1 MQATTIKEVITA
13 LDQIIADSVDEN
25 NRAGYFASLYKK
37 VTMAVAQKITEGY
50 FDNNE
55 RMERLDVV
63 FANFYL
69 DAYDSYR
76 QGITCAASWQLA
88 FDEKRNWPPM
98 ILQHLLAGM
107 NAHISLDLGVATALA
122 SQGQPIQLVQNVLI
136 K

>member
-76 QGITCAASWQLA
+76 QGKTCAASWQLA